1 MNHVCRLLFVA
12 FLLLVSACSTPT
24 EDQPPLAGAKMG
36 GAFTL
41 INQDGKSV
49 RDSDFAGQYRLIYFG
64 YTFCPDVCP
73 IDVGRLMQGLTQ
85 FERKDPARGAK
96 VQPIFISI
104 DPKRD
109 TPAALKSF
117 VSAFHPR
124 LIGLTGSESD
134 IAAVAARYAIY
145 FERGK
150 PDATGAYKVDHQ
162 ALAVLYDPK
171 GAPIAILAHDKD
183 PQTIAAELD
192 RWVK

>member
-1 MNHVCRLLFVA
+1 MNHFLRPLFIA
-12 FLLLVSACSTPT
+12 FLSLISACSAPT
-24 EDQPPLAGAKMG
+24 DDQPPLAGAKMG

-41 INQDGKSV
+41 INQDGNRVS
-49 RDSDFAGQYRLIYFG
+49 DGDFAGRYRLIYFG

-73 IDVGRLMQGLTQ
+73 IDVGRLMQGLTS
-85 FERKDPARGAK
+85 FERKDAARGANI
-96 VQPIFISI
+96 QPIFISI

-109 TPAALKSF
+109 NPAALKSF

-150 PDATGAYKVDHQ
+150 PDAKGAYTVDHQ
-162 ALAVLYDPK
+162 AIAVLYDPK
-171 GAPIAILAHDKD
+171 GAPVVIIAHDKG
-183 PQTIAAELD
+183 PETIAAELD